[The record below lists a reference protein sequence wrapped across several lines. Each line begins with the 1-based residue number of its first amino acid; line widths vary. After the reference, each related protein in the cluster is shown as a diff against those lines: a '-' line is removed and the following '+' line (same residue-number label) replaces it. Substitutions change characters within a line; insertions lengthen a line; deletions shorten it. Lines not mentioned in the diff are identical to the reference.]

1 MVWLKTVLI
10 EQRKRYLRVKRDGNF
25 QSKKIYAMIHLIE
38 TIRPLFQ
45 NQRSVMKE
53 IYVFRTR
60 AKEVVFTVNMKKK
73 RLTTVFGYCRSQTEQ
88 RQVLLHISFNNTI
101 VEELEIEFMIMLFLS
116 IFKLME
122 HEVIWASKQ
131 NKLSPFSNGLWFSNP
146 IKIKY

>member
-73 RLTTVFGYCRSQTEQ
+73 TFDNSIW
-88 RQVLLHISFNNTI
+88 LLS
-101 VEELEIEFMIMLFLS
+101 
-116 IFKLME
+116 
-122 HEVIWASKQ
+122 
-131 NKLSPFSNGLWFSNP
+131 FSNRTKTSFATHFVQ
-146 IKIKY
+146 

>member
-1 MVWLKTVLI
+1 MVWLKTVLF

-60 AKEVVFTVNMKKK
+60 AKEVVFTVNMKKNVWQQY
-73 RLTTVFGYCRSQTEQ
+73 LVIV
-88 RQVLLHISFNNTI
+88 VL
-101 VEELEIEFMIMLFLS
+101 
-116 IFKLME
+116 
-122 HEVIWASKQ
+122 KQ
-131 NKLSPFSNGLWFSNP
+131 NKDKFCYTFRSIIPLWKN
-146 IKIKY
+146 